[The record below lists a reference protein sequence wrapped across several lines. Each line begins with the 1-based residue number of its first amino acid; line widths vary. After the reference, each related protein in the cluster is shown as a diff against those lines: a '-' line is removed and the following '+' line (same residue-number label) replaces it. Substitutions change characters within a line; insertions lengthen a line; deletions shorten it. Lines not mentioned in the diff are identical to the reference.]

1 MVNSP
6 CRPTTRQR
14 YSLNTGLSR
23 SAFIEEGL
31 GIILPVPTVSQK
43 AQLTLSTV
51 RGMFSSQHPCR
62 VRSEIYAMSP
72 ATYKKHGNQSIN
84 LRC

>member
-6 CRPTTRQR
+6 CRPTTCQS
-14 YSLNTGLSR
+14 YFLNTGLSR
-23 SAFIEEGL
+23 SAFIEDRL
-31 GIILPVPTVSQK
+31 GTILPVPTVSQK
-43 AQLTLSTV
+43 TQLILSIA
-51 RGMFSSQHPCR
+51 RGMFSSEHPCR

-72 ATYKKHGNQSIN
+72 ATYTKHGNQSIN